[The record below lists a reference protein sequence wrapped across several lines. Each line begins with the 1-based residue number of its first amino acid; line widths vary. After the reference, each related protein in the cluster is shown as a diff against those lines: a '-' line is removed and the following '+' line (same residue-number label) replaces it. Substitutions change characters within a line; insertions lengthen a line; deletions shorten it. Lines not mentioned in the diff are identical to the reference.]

1 MNPEESASEQRKFSR
16 LSKEIAI
23 EVNKLSYPISKDP
36 GERRVCKNISG
47 GGICI
52 TVPRSYEA
60 KTLLSMRINIPGW
73 QGYKKPFSMVL
84 DISSESSLT
93 AIGEVSWCKKLSDGS
108 GYEIGIRF
116 LDIYEDDYRAL
127 TEYLK
132 NQS

>member
-1 MNPEESASEQRKFSR
+1 MNPEGSASEQRKFTR
-16 LSKEIAI
+16 ISKEISI

-36 GERRVCKNISG
+36 GERRVCKNIGG

-52 TVPRSYEA
+52 SVPRAYEP
-60 KTLLSMRINIPGW
+60 KTLLSLKISIPGW

-84 DISSESSLT
+84 DISSDSSLT
-93 AIGEVSWCKKLSDGS
+93 AIGKVAWCKKPPDDS
-108 GYEIGIRF
+108 GYEIGVKF